1 MTRTT
6 DRECWAA
13 IVRATATLNAISVDG
28 YWSPYEQPTLPEPR
42 LGVEFDPNAHDYG
55 DAIVSLMVVMN
66 VPIRTRGSASY
77 NAGPRI
83 GLEHRAQEYGG
94 GVRPYICKAGETGH
108 THIPWWPVSAGLG
121 PGAVPR
127 KQFVHIL
134 GAIEGLWRLLPQRAR
149 ECSSTTI
156 TEGSSD

>member
-1 MTRTT
+1 VTRTT

-13 IVRATATLNAISVDG
+13 IVRATATLNAINPDA
-28 YWSPYEQPTLPEPR
+28 PR
-42 LGVEFDPNAHDYG
+42 LGVAFNPEGHHYG
-55 DAIVSLMVVMN
+55 MAILSLMEVFK
-66 VPIRTRGSASY
+66 VPIRSY
-77 NAGPRI
+77 GTPSYDAGPRI
-83 GLEHRAQEYGG
+83 GLEHCAQEYGG
-94 GVRPYICKAGETGH
+94 GVRPYICEAGKTSH
-108 THIPWWPVSAGLG
+108 SHIPWWPVSAGLG

-134 GAIEGLWRLLPQRAR
+134 GAIEGLWQLLPQRAR